1 MRFDEGWLRRAE
13 VIAVGA
19 AVLFVVLLLVLSR
32 LRG

>member
-1 MRFDEGWLRRAE
+1 MKVDESWLRRAE
-13 VIAVGA
+13 VLAAGA